1 MPRVKNPGL
10 VNEHGVRI
18 PEPKVNKL
26 KKVFNS
32 YNQKVDK
39 AYRQLVDRGISNKVA
54 RMIAGENLSLNFDA
68 FKTQKSIDR
77 VIKSM
82 QFRTT
87 TAYRVQAR
95 EHITNSLLAFLEQ
108 RVGIGAQ
115 TLRRFEANFRRM
127 TMKEYYQWMSDN
139 WERLDELFESYKKGI
154 LNAMYLED
162 ESRAILERFT
172 RRMSRW
178 RMPRD
183 IYK

>member
-1 MPRVKNPGL
+1 MPRVKNPSL

-18 PEPKVNKL
+18 SEAKVSKI
-26 KKVFNS
+26 KKAFDK
-32 YNQKVDK
+32 YNQRVDK
-39 AYRQLVDRGISNKVA
+39 VYRQLVNRGISNKVA

-82 QFRTT
+82 QYRTT

-108 RVGIGAQ
+108 RVGLGAQ
-115 TLRRFEANFRRM
+115 TLRRFEVNFRRM

-139 WERLDELFESYKKGI
+139 WESLDELFESYKKGI

-172 RRMSRW
+172 RRMPHW